1 MFGSNFIMY
10 CNKCG
15 YVDIRHQHH
24 TCPFCKKLL
33 KASDRVFINK
43 TIRYKEENEQIEN
56 DIFQRLVKGNKAF
69 DASAYENRIQQMRQ
83 QEEEIEKYIFEPSE
97 SEIKA
102 AIEQTKIIQE
112 QLKVA
117 RERASAEQAN
127 APRCPTCGNTDL
139 KKIDALDRAIS
150 VSFLG
155 LASGKIGKSFKC
167 NHCGYIW

>member
-1 MFGSNFIMY
+1 
-10 CNKCG
+10 
-15 YVDIRHQHH
+15 
-24 TCPFCKKLL
+24 
-33 KASDRVFINK
+33 
-43 TIRYKEENEQIEN
+43 
-56 DIFQRLVKGNKAF
+56 
-69 DASAYENRIQQMRQ
+69 MRQ

-127 APRCPTCGNTDL
+127 APRCPTCGSTDL

-167 NHCGYIW
+167 NHCGYMC